1 MLSEN
6 LWPVCLT
13 TGVCPMGAQV
23 VSRMEVRT
31 NSRLGKKNLCTL
43 TVGLRPNLRIL
54 AFYPLLDQRGVLL
67 KRFSQRSL
75 ATQSQLRQKPTY
87 RSQAQLHAILPPDQR
102 ADHHSSPQCKR
113 KLQVQRVLNRH
124 GPINPLNLWPPQFV
138 RPSLKLP
145 GLERPPTARPI
156 RCQPVVNAGSRK
168 T

>member
-23 VSRMEVRT
+23 VPAWKSERIPD
-31 NSRLGKKNLCTL
+31 SSAKKSQLPP
-43 TVGLRPNLRIL
+43 GWPANLRIL

-87 RSQAQLHAILPPDQR
+87 RSQAQLNAILPPDQR

-124 GPINPLNLWPPQFV
+124 GPINPLKLWPPQFV

-145 GLERPPTARPI
+145 GLERP
-156 RCQPVVNAGSRK
+156 QPPDRYAASQL
-168 T
+168 